1 MKKINIYSTL
11 LLLSLMAIVSCEKE
25 NLSTPKQ
32 SINMIE
38 ENESIK
44 MIKKNELSKEASE
57 LLDKIN
63 LNDTAEKEVFKF
75 DLDKILS
82 EGVIDLNAASSKI
95 LSGKFTIV
103 SSSTKASG
111 NQILKLKSPQNEI
124 KLPDGSLQEELE
136 KYTYQTLVIDEANG
150 AFYGSLRIGDQYG
163 TISSIG
169 KGEAVLIKIDVAK
182 MGNKTCETVKENA
195 QRVKSNNKLNENNR
209 VSISQPTIKVLIL
222 YSEGTNAAAFMTA
235 VSWFGNMLADY
246 MANEF
251 NEATKGEV
259 NFVVTAN
266 VAPNTN
272 FNVYKGG
279 GFVSVKVY
287 ANIVREDA
295 NLVQYVVQNANVGSS
310 GEQGAGDLNDFFSV
324 IREGAMISIRGSIH
338 EIGHNFGMHH
348 DWNQN
353 KNADCFHGGLIK
365 MSFWGSQKIPI
376 ARTIMSY
383 PHLSLPLV
391 NNFSSAGSPIL
402 SSRYL
407 SMYNGTPCTAT
418 GTTTGTGP
426 ANNFDR
432 IRTQKNII
440 ANWK

>member
-150 AFYGSLRIGDQYG
+150 AFY
-163 TISSIG
+163 
-169 KGEAVLIKIDVAK
+169 K
-182 MGNKTCETVKENA
+182 MN
-195 QRVKSNNKLNENNR
+195 S
-209 VSISQPTIKVLIL
+209 
-222 YSEGTNAAAFMTA
+222 
-235 VSWFGNMLADY
+235 
-246 MANEF
+246 
-251 NEATKGEV
+251 
-259 NFVVTAN
+259 
-266 VAPNTN
+266 
-272 FNVYKGG
+272 
-279 GFVSVKVY
+279 
-287 ANIVREDA
+287 
-295 NLVQYVVQNANVGSS
+295 
-310 GEQGAGDLNDFFSV
+310 
-324 IREGAMISIRGSIH
+324 
-338 EIGHNFGMHH
+338 
-348 DWNQN
+348 
-353 KNADCFHGGLIK
+353 
-365 MSFWGSQKIPI
+365 
-376 ARTIMSY
+376 
-383 PHLSLPLV
+383 
-391 NNFSSAGSPIL
+391 
-402 SSRYL
+402 
-407 SMYNGTPCTAT
+407 
-418 GTTTGTGP
+418 
-426 ANNFDR
+426 
-432 IRTQKNII
+432 TQ
-440 ANWK
+440 